1 MKQLIIDQ
9 IEVTKNGTIQI
20 RMHKLSSDGDMLGNH
35 RTSIEPGGD
44 IDAQIAAVN
53 AHMGSEGFAPIPD
66 ADVARVKATAAATW
80 TPENIAPVTAQVVE
94 AIAVQQAAIT
104 EAAAKKLEA
113 EAAAAKEIED
123 AEAREVAANEAKALA
138 EAAEAA
144 SVAAK
149 EKAALA
155 ATELEAEN
163 ARVAAALAAKQA
175 AEDAAKAKAKFDKA
189 VADAVAAQLAP
200 VEVAA

>member
-35 RTSIEPGGD
+35 RTAIAPGGD

-53 AHMGSEGFAPIPD
+53 AHMGSEGFAPIPE

-80 TPENIAPVTAQVVE
+80 TPENIAPVTAKVRE